1 MKKSIVLLVLIMV
14 FSISIF
20 AFAEKTVVEFWTT
33 DNEKSRVDVQEAIAA
48 DFMKLHP
55 EIEVKVI
62 AVDEVDIPKKLATAK
77 AAGKLPD
84 VCRFGLEYVAGFA

>member
-1 MKKSIVLLVLIMV
+1 LFFLERILKYLKEKKMKKSIVLLVLIMV

-33 DNEKSRVDVQEAIAA
+33 DNEKARVDVQEAIAA

-62 AVDEVDIPKKLATAK
+62 PVDEVDVPKKLVK
-77 AAGKLPD
+77 
-84 VCRFGLEYVAGFA
+84 